1 MLRVTDPQAM
11 AKTFAEAYMESARW
25 QLERQANDVK
35 RNKDAL
41 SGLGSLLTTFRDK
54 QRELVAGGS
63 MIQNTVTQ
71 SNDAFASVATTSGA
85 KPGSYQ
91 FHVEQ
96 LATTHQLTIDVPSG
110 IPAADAGSVK
120 IKLADGSEFTVDL
133 TAAKGEDGNV
143 SAEELARVINSS
155 SGASGNVHAAVIGGQ
170 LMLTSA
176 NTGAD
181 SKISFEIDSTSPLA
195 GAFDG
200 AVTIS
205 EAQNAKVKIGDPTN
219 GKTIELQGNTL
230 DSIEGLSI
238 TFRQVGSGTITVASD
253 KEKTTE
259 SVKAFIDAYNELI
272 DRLAELTRVGDAA
285 KGDPGGPFSSD
296 AGVRALVSQLR
307 SELNKS
313 VDGVKLYELGIDT
326 DKKGKL
332 VLDEKRFEQ
341 AFKASPDR
349 FDKLFGDAQTGL
361 VGNLGKALDGWL
373 NEKNGQLKTRNE
385 SVAQAEKQL
394 LAKQQEYDR
403 RYQDVFERYTQEFT
417 RLQVLQLQMDNTLD
431 QIKNLFS
438 TSKD

>member
-1 MLRVTDPQAM
+1 MLKVTDPQAT
-11 AKTFAEAYMESARW
+11 ARAFAENYMASARR
-25 QLERQANDVK
+25 QLDRQANDVK
-35 RNKDAL
+35 NNKEAL
-41 SGLGSLLTTFRDK
+41 SNLGNLLTTFRDK

-63 MIQNTVTQ
+63 MIQHTVTQ
-71 SNDAFASVATTSGA
+71 SNDAFASVTTASGA

-96 LATTHQLTIDVPSG
+96 LATAHQLTIDVPPG
-110 IPAADAGSVK
+110 VRAEEAGSVK

-133 TAAKGEDGNV
+133 TAAKDKDGNV

-155 SGASGNVHAAVIGGQ
+155 SGASGAVHAAVIGGQ

-181 SKISFEIDSTSPLA
+181 SRISFEIDPASPLA
-195 GAFDG
+195 DAFGGAS
-200 AVTIS
+200 TIS

-238 TFRQVGSGTITVASD
+238 TFKQVGSGTITVASD

-272 DRLAELTRVGDAA
+272 DKLAELTKVGDAA
-285 KGDPGGPFSSD
+285 NGDPGGPFSSD

-332 VLDEKRFEQ
+332 VLDVNRFEE

-349 FDKLFGDAQTGL
+349 FDKLFGDAENGL

-373 NEKNGQLKTRNE
+373 DEKNGQLKTRNE
-385 SVAQAEKQL
+385 SVAQTEKQL
-394 LAKQQEYDR
+394 LAKQEEYNR

-431 QIKNLFS
+431 QIKNLFA

>member
-96 LATTHQLTIDVPSG
+96 LATAHQLTIDVPSG

-176 NTGAD
+176 NTG
-181 SKISFEIDSTSPLA
+181 
-195 GAFDG
+195 
-200 AVTIS
+200 
-205 EAQNAKVKIGDPTN
+205 PTARFPSR
-219 GKTIELQGNTL
+219 
-230 DSIEGLSI
+230 SIP
-238 TFRQVGSGTITVASD
+238 RR
-253 KEKTTE
+253 
-259 SVKAFIDAYNELI
+259 
-272 DRLAELTRVGDAA
+272 RLPARLTA
-285 KGDPGGPFSSD
+285 P
-296 AGVRALVSQLR
+296 
-307 SELNKS
+307 
-313 VDGVKLYELGIDT
+313 
-326 DKKGKL
+326 
-332 VLDEKRFEQ
+332 
-341 AFKASPDR
+341 
-349 FDKLFGDAQTGL
+349 
-361 VGNLGKALDGWL
+361 
-373 NEKNGQLKTRNE
+373 
-385 SVAQAEKQL
+385 
-394 LAKQQEYDR
+394 
-403 RYQDVFERYTQEFT
+403 
-417 RLQVLQLQMDNTLD
+417 
-431 QIKNLFS
+431 
-438 TSKD
+438 